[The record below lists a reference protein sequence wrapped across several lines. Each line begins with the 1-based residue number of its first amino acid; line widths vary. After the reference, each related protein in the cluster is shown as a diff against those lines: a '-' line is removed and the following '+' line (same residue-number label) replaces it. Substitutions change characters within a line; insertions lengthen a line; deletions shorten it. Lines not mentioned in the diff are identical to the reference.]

1 MLLTQH
7 CQASPGTMN
16 ARLTVQDAA
25 TRAHDFQMAPT
36 QALSGC
42 PLTRKRQL
50 HWRWQLPGKTGGE
63 LSAGAPA
70 STEGRTLVQ
79 PALPHGG
86 HQLFPQRR
94 IRHGFFQGEAP
105 GPGTSGGCPSIPAAG
120 TLLRR
125 PGARRGHPAGR
136 PGLPPLLRPG
146 LPGAARAWAREAP
159 RPRRGEAVPPY
170 LRLCGSG

>member
-1 MLLTQH
+1 MIFKWLRLRRSAAVPSLGSDSSTGDGNFLAKPEAICPQEH
-7 CQASPGTMN
+7 QPLPKDGPRCSQLSLRQGTS
-16 ARLTVQDAA
+16 
-25 TRAHDFQMAPT
+25 F
-36 QALSGC
+36 
-42 PLTRKRQL
+42 
-50 HWRWQLPGKTGGE
+50 
-63 LSAGAPA
+63 
-70 STEGRTLVQ
+70 
-79 PALPHGG
+79 
-86 HQLFPQRR
+86 FPQRR